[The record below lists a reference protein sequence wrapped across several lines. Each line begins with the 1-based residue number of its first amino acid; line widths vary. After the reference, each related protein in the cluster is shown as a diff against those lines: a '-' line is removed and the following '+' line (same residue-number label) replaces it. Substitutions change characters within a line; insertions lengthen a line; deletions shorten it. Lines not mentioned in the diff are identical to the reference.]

1 MKRYI
6 KSSFTYNP
14 QVRCYGIE
22 DKNAFGEYEFKKV
35 YPLSIFENAYKLAR
49 EELDTYSDSAVTSY
63 VTLDFDDPLL
73 DDYRDRLNEL
83 ISWGYDASTYDSF
96 NDKSRY

>member
-6 KSSFTYNP
+6 RSSFSYKP
-14 QVRCYGIE
+14 RVLCYGIK
-22 DKNAFGEYEFKKV
+22 DKNSFGKYEFKKV
-35 YPLSIFENAYKLAR
+35 YPVSIFEDAYELAR

-83 ISWGYDASTYDSF
+83 ISWGYDVSTYDSF
-96 NDKSRY
+96 TGKPRY

>member
-6 KSSFTYNP
+6 KSSFNYKP
-14 QVRCYGIE
+14 RVLCYGIQ
-22 DKNAFGEYEFKKV
+22 DKNSFGKYEFKKV
-35 YPLSIFENAYKLAR
+35 YPVSIFEDAYKLAR
-49 EELDTYSDSAVTSY
+49 EELDIYSDSAVTSY

-83 ISWGYDASTYDSF
+83 ISWGYDVSTYDSF
-96 NDKSRY
+96 NSKARY